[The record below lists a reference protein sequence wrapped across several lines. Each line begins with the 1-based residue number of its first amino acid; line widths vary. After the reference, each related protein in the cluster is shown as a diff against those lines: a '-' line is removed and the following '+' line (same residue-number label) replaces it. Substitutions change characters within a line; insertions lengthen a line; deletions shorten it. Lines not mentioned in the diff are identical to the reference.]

1 MVDEKLIDELSHFH
15 YLPMRSDI
23 NIINIYQQL
32 SLKFSNYVPITKKLV
47 DELHDEL
54 YDGLKKLDQKDI
66 YYTDKKTI
74 FEDDAIKSFVTK
86 GSYSVI
92 SEQGYHEYLIINL
105 QQIFLNHQ
113 QKMYLC
119 QRYIAYLFQEHA
131 FLS

>member
-47 DELHDEL
+47 DELYDEL

-74 FEDDAIKSFVTK
+74 FEDNDIKSFVTK
-86 GSYSVI
+86 GSYNVI
-92 SEQGYHEYLIINL
+92 NEQGYHEYLYGDDENGIYASN
-105 QQIFLNHQ
+105 
-113 QKMYLC
+113 
-119 QRYIAYLFQEHA
+119 
-131 FLS
+131 